1 MTSVAVTA
9 RRWTRGWELELDEE
23 NVTQVSSLSHAPQ
36 QVRDYL
42 DTIRPDI
49 SHAEWKINIVFGD
62 SDLAE
67 EITTMK
73 EMTSKAAELQIEAGR
88 KSRAVVRDLRSLGLS
103 VSEVATALDSSK
115 GRVSQLEKGQKL
127 AK

>member
-103 VSEVATALDSSK
+103 VSEVATALDISK